1 VWSENV
7 GRYQSPEAVLS
18 IETFPKALCM
28 IRSLVLSIVGGLAL
42 ANLCGADETF
52 PVVHTDPITVR
63 VLDGR
68 NGKPIPHAQL
78 TLVGGYDKEDFKRQ
92 SWQEAALTDSQG
104 YVHLSNEMAN
114 LPFLQ
119 VWVLKYPTCQ
129 QKPKAAMFSTD
140 EIRRDGLSTPN
151 RCGISTVASTHG
163 VFIVF
168 VNSKLTHDLLSLH
181 PFKKQ

>member
-1 VWSENV
+1 LPGAS
-7 GRYQSPEAVLS
+7 
-18 IETFPKALCM
+18 
-28 IRSLVLSIVGGLAL
+28 RSDLFAALVLLFQIGRFVASSLLLFAL
-42 ANLCGADETF
+42 ISSAEEN
-52 PVVHTDPITVR
+52 
-63 VLDGR
+63 
-68 NGKPIPHAQL
+68 

-92 SWQEAALTDSQG
+92 SWHEAALTDSQG

-129 QKPKAAMFSTD
+129 QKPKAAMYSTD

-151 RCGISTVASTHG
+151 RCGISTVANAHG

-181 PFKKQ
+181 PLKTQ